1 MNAVVTVLPTIEF
14 EGKLVKPVR
23 GKYKCPHNCHN
34 PAFPAPSW
42 KTENGFRKHMESCSG
57 TPTAVQRK
65 ADQVASRAAGA
76 EAMAVIEA
84 ARLGLAVGDEICYVD
99 YAVTAPTHVQRGAR
113 LVRVRYEELRSY
125 RGGMGR
131 IESFGWA
138 GGLVINGRIAAR
150 DLCSNLDEANKKA
163 RAAQL
168 LYDSQVELAAA
179 CR

>member
-1 MNAVVTVLPTIEF
+1 MNAVVTTLPAIEF

-42 KTENGFRKHMESCSG
+42 KTETGFRKHMESCSG
-57 TPTAVQRK
+57 TPSAVKRQ
-65 ADQVASRAAGA
+65 ADLAATRAAGA
-76 EAMAVIEA
+76 EAMAVVEA
-84 ARLGLAVGDEICYVD
+84 ARLGLSIGDEIFYVD
-99 YAVTAPTHVQRGAR
+99 YAVTGPTHVQRGAR
-113 LVRVRYEELRSY
+113 LVRLRYEELRSY
-125 RGGMGR
+125 RGDHGR

-150 DLCSNLDEANKKA
+150 DLCTNLDDAKSKA
-163 RAAQL
+163 QAAQL
-168 LYDSQVELAAA
+168 RYDSHVEMAAA